1 MGGKIMAFW
10 FTTLLSSYE
19 SRQHWDENEKKK
31 SAKKW
36 LLRTHNNS
44 FFKRGA

>member
-31 SAKKW
+31 ISKKVAAEN
-36 LLRTHNNS
+36 TQ
-44 FFKRGA
+44 

>member
-1 MGGKIMAFW
+1 MALW

-31 SAKKW
+31 NSAKKW
-36 LLRTHNNS
+36 LLRIHNNS
-44 FFKRGA
+44 FPKRGA